1 MRDHAGFLFLYLYD
15 SKVFE
20 KLFNADKTL
29 AEKFINAVKRA
40 IEKLRQFFK
49 ENPTYARTEYGKA
62 LQEAMSKVENR
73 VQELWDEAVAQGIR
87 AENNNTSNVELKT
100 RYSERDDILNHFG
113 IPERKLSDYVFVQRN
128 VYRTLDS
135 NGFFNKSEKIGNNIR
150 KYRIDTNVETGI
162 VVETGK
168 KGIKETFNFDNY
180 GKYSKELKLQKLA
193 VIDMLP
199 EIIKN
204 GHLVAENVPN
214 YHKENSGVN
223 FLYFQSDI
231 KINDETISVKVAVK
245 KSSQRNSFWVHSIV
259 TNKKSTE
266 LAPDGATPDSGY
278 KSLNAENTIPQS
290 ASKINTPDEKPSDRF
305 DTDYL
310 SAVERGD
317 MKTAQQMV
325 DEAAKAAG
333 YDIHLYH
340 GAKSGGGFTVFK
352 DWQYFTKNKPY
363 AERYTQR
370 ETGKGLYDVFVKSSR
385 MFDTRNADDR
395 AIFEQYRSEYGMSEL
410 TDNGLPDWTD
420 GYDLSEIIEENNL
433 DYDGIILNEG
443 GDLVNGKPVSRGASF
458 VIRKSSQIKS
468 ADPVTYDDDG
478 KVIPLSERFNEE
490 KEDIRYSDRFSN
502 ALTGAEWAKYNN
514 AMKTGN
520 DAGLRISDNSMLV
533 ECEEGNIY
541 DYKFIIYDSSFEDNS
556 IEKIYAIGGLSN
568 NTPEARTI
576 ANYIEKMEDKGYD
589 RQKILDRILRPYA
602 EEFGFFLRRYNGK
615 TGRYNHIGGTFTKSR
630 ADFVDKS
637 NGTATFTAAGQIEKL
652 KYQDRYNEYDD
663 LFDMGEDLFED
674 SSKREILDELIEKYP
689 DDALYIIKHAA
700 EQTVEN
706 FLTNKNRCVAL
717 SACTAVLYINLRCSV
732 FHLLAQERRRG
743 LRELYLGG
751 GGDFYAVAAEHYHSA
766 HNVA

>member
-1 MRDHAGFLFLYLYD
+1 MFLYLYD

-73 VQELWDEAVAQGIR
+73 VQELWDEAVVQGIR
-87 AENNNTSNVELKT
+87 AENKESRGTSYSFVGRTEDGKSIYKTNYPANTTKNVK
-100 RYSERDDILNHFG
+100 RQDIV
-113 IPERKLSDYVFVQRN
+113 DFVQNIWSKKPVRLTIIEN
-128 VYRTLDS
+128 GVPKEIIAKFNPELTPRSDLSKIAFGNRKGNASDRRMTLDLS
-135 NGFFNKSEKIGNNIR
+135 ADLYQIAEESVYDFSK
-150 KYRIDTNVETGI
+150 D
-162 VVETGK
+162 ETGK
-168 KGIKETFNFDNY
+168 DNP
-180 GKYSKELKLQKLA
+180 A
-193 VIDMLP
+193 
-199 EIIKN
+199 
-204 GHLVAENVPN
+204 HENVTRWHYFVTN
-214 YHKENSGVN
+214 LIYRDNNNNDIECNMLIDVKENDKGNWFYSFAIEKGAAPQT
-223 FLYFQSDI
+223 LLA
-231 KINDETISVKVAVK
+231 AVTEE
-245 KSSQRNSFWVHSIV
+245 NSATVP
-259 TNKKSTE
+259 TN
-266 LAPDGATPDSGY
+266 
-278 KSLNAENTIPQS
+278 NIPQS
-290 ASKINTPDEKPSDRF
+290 SEKINTPDEKSSDRF

-317 MKTAQQMV
+317 MKTAQKMV

-395 AIFEQYRSEYGMSEL
+395 AIFEQYRNEYGMSEL

-443 GDLVNGKPVSRGASF
+443 GDLVNEKPVSRGASY
-458 VIRKSSQIKS
+458 VIRNSSQIKS

-478 KVIPLSERFNEE
+478 NVIPLSERFNEE
-490 KEDIRYSDRFSN
+490 KEDIRYQDRF
-502 ALTGAEWAKYNN
+502 
-514 AMKTGN
+514 
-520 DAGLRISDNSMLV
+520 D
-533 ECEEGNIY
+533 
-541 DYKFIIYDSSFEDNS
+541 
-556 IEKIYAIGGLSN
+556 
-568 NTPEARTI
+568 
-576 ANYIEKMEDKGYD
+576 
-589 RQKILDRILRPYA
+589 
-602 EEFGFFLRRYNGK
+602 
-615 TGRYNHIGGTFTKSR
+615 
-630 ADFVDKS
+630 
-637 NGTATFTAAGQIEKL
+637 
-652 KYQDRYNEYDD
+652 EYDN

-674 SSKREILDELIEKYP
+674 DSKREIFDEMIEKYP
-689 DDALYIIKHAA
+689 DDALYIIMHAA